1 MHTAIGVG
9 QCRGH
14 SCSLKLLVTHYL
26 YVFSILAAKLLK
38 PNGITKRIADFYFSS
53 NQYSEWPLTEQ
64 ARGREN
70 SD

>member
-1 MHTAIGVG
+1 MF
-9 QCRGH
+9 
-14 SCSLKLLVTHYL
+14 
-26 YVFSILAAKLLK
+26 FSILAAKLLK